1 MARRH
6 PFRSVKDSATLAD
19 VTDLLTR
26 TRCHRVPVVNDEGV
40 VVNVISQSAVVD
52 ILNLRLHEPALS
64 ELAGKTVNDAG
75 CGTAPVLTVRSTDT
89 ILDALDIMAKHD
101 IMGLGIVDEGGRLVA
116 NTSAS
121 DVKEFLQN
129 PSTSLSLPALDFVSL
144 VRKHDLKA
152 VHPAMSVRSTDTLAH
167 LIAKLAATR
176 VHRLYV
182 VDGHKLQAVVTL
194 TDLLRHM
201 LDADK

>member
-1 MARRH
+1 M
-6 PFRSVKDSATLAD
+6 
-19 VTDLLTR
+19 
-26 TRCHRVPVVNDEGV
+26 
-40 VVNVISQSAVVD
+40 Q
-52 ILNLRLHEPALS
+52 
-64 ELAGKTVNDAG
+64 
-75 CGTAPVLTVRSTDT
+75 
-89 ILDALDIMAKHD
+89 
-101 IMGLGIVDEGGRLVA
+101 
-116 NTSAS
+116 
-121 DVKEFLQN
+121 
-129 PSTSLSLPALDFVSL
+129 